1 MTTTIKARDP
11 TLAERVGAL
20 GEITNKLDLA
30 TKIADLAIDIAEQ
43 AQGGPASDTE
53 RLREMLLKL
62 KGEKR

>member
-1 MTTTIKARDP
+1 MTLAKTRDP